1 MSALLRFVTCIHWGA
16 DDPLHHSGSRVSFDS
31 ALSRLETLPRF
42 FIEPD
47 GSFVW
52 RGVMANG
59 QDWQLDGNLI
69 DRGDVLDYVELQG
82 SCPSERLDEILLAL
96 GWPDAAL
103 AFQLPRLGQFL
114 TEAEFRRQAATPAGA
129 G

>member
-1 MSALLRFVTCIHWGA
+1 MSSTPLKFNTAIHGPITNRALTVT
-16 DDPLHHSGSRVSFDS
+16 FD
-31 ALSRLETLPRF
+31 AVLARLELLPRL

-52 RGVMANG
+52 RGNTDDG

-69 DRGDVLDYVELQG
+69 DRGDLLDYVELKG
-82 SCPSERLDEILLAL
+82 TCPSERLDEILQAL
-96 GWPDAAL
+96 DWPEEPL
-103 AFQLPRLGQFL
+103 SFQLPRQGVLL
-114 TEAEFRRQAATPAGA
+114 TEEEFRRQAVTPAGA

>member
-1 MSALLRFVTCIHWGA
+1 MSALLRFVASIYCDGGA
-16 DDPLHHSGSRVSFDS
+16 SSQGASRVSFDT
-31 ALSRLETLPRF
+31 AFSRLELLPRF

-52 RGVMANG
+52 RGNADDG

-69 DRGDVLDYVELQG
+69 DRGDVLDYVEVKG
-82 SCPSERLDEILLAL
+82 ACPSERLDEILTAL
-96 GWPDAAL
+96 GWPDVPL
-103 AFQLPRLGQFL
+103 AFQLPRLGVLL
-114 TEAEFRRQAATPAGA
+114 TEEEFRRQAATPAGA

>member
-1 MSALLRFVTCIHWGA
+1 MLIFRCSIHGGENA
-16 DDPLHHSGSRVSFDS
+16 TPLAVSFDE
-31 ALSRLETLPRF
+31 ATAKLGALPRL

-52 RGVMANG
+52 RGTTDAG
-59 QDWQLDGNLI
+59 QTWQIDGNLI
-69 DRGDVLDYVELQG
+69 DRGDVLDYVELKG
-82 SCPSERLDEILLAL
+82 TCPAERLDDVLLAL
-96 GWPDAAL
+96 GWPEAPV

-114 TEAEFRRQAATPAGA
+114 TEGAFRRQAATPAGA